1 MRCHTLLSHAVGAD
15 PAGHGVPQ
23 NVPLKAAARRP
34 VQQPPGQ
41 KVGSI
46 ARQTVHRKKR
56 RSGVDLPDLPG
67 DDLQFRLGDHVDLG
81 EHHKVRLGEHWAK
94 LSRRPAAGGA
104 VQHTSGRHVLRG
116 RGTAVA
122 KSGSLDDQG
131 VPLQSVRPV
140 PELRQVGDKKMIR
153 ADVPAQ
159 TRHTG

>member
-1 MRCHTLLSHAVGAD
+1 MRCPHAAL
-15 PAGHGVPQ
+15 PRSRSRPRWAWCAAECPPQ
-23 NVPLKAAARRP
+23 SCRTQA